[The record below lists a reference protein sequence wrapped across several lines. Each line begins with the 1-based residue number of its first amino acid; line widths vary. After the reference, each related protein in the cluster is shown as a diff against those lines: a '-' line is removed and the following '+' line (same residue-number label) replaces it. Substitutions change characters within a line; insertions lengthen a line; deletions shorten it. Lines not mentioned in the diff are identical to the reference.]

1 MSTNSTPSWS
11 ALKRK
16 DLRRSRRYA
25 VEGAFLRVSWLD
37 LAGGLRMAQNSR
49 VLNVSEEGMAFELPE
64 AAQIGSRV
72 KLQADKHR
80 LLGEASVRH
89 CRRMGAKYVVGVEF
103 VDGLKWKAPEEEVSE
118 PIALTDME
126 SSRTL
131 QHD

>member
-25 VEGAFLRVSWLD
+25 VEGEFLRVSWLD
-37 LAGGLRMAQNSR
+37 LSGSLRMVQNSR
-49 VLNVSEEGMAFELPE
+49 VLNISEEGMAFELPE
-64 AAQIGSRV
+64 AAQLGSRV
-72 KLQADKHR
+72 KMEADKHR

-103 VDGLKWKAPEEEVSE
+103 VDGLRWKSPDEEVSE
-118 PIALTDME
+118 PITLSDME
-126 SSRTL
+126 SSRNL